1 MSQKTKVLI
10 DQTRL
15 ITGHKARGSGTY
27 INNLVNSLKSES
39 LVRLVDS
46 YSDEPDVVHY
56 PYFDP
61 FFLTL
66 PSRFT
71 RPTVITVHDLIPID
85 YPKIFPKGIKGAIK
99 WQIQKQKL
107 KKADAIITDSLHSK
121 KRISVLTG
129 ISPEKIYSIPL
140 AADPIFVKKQKKELI
155 QTQKK
160 YKLPDKFVL
169 YLGDINPN
177 KNVIRLIQ
185 AAESFKI
192 RLFLAGRPFSGHSAE
207 VIKIKKMV
215 ANSKNSQIIGE
226 IESAKDLVDIYNL
239 AHLTVVPSWDEGFG
253 FPILESMACGTPVA
267 TSNISCLPEVGATA
281 ARYFDPYSKKSIIDT
296 INQITTLNKSEYNQ
310 LSNDSI
316 KNNQKFTWE
325 KTAKLTSD
333 VYQQIVH

>member
-1 MSQKTKVLI
+1 MNQKNKVLI

-27 INNLVNSLKSES
+27 INNLINSLKSGG
-39 LVRLVDS
+39 LVELTS
-46 YSDEPDVVHY
+46 THNEKPDVVHY

-66 PSRFT
+66 PSRFS

-85 YPKIFPKGIKGAIK
+85 YPKIFPKGVKGTVK

-121 KRISVLTG
+121 SRISVLTG
-129 ISPEKIYSIPL
+129 INPKKIYSIPL
-140 AADPIFVKKQKKELI
+140 AADPIFIKKQKKDLI
-155 QTQKK
+155 KTKQK
-160 YKLPDKFVL
+160 YNLPDKFVL

-185 AAESFKI
+185 ASESFKI
-192 RLFLAGRPFSGHSAE
+192 KLFLAGRPFSGHSTE
-207 VIKIKKMV
+207 ITKIKAMV

-226 IESAKDLVDIYNL
+226 IESASDLVDIYNL
-239 AHLTVVPSWDEGFG
+239 AYLTVVPSWDEGFG

-267 TSNISCLPEVGATA
+267 TSNISCLPEVGGTA

-296 INQITTLNKSEYNQ
+296 INKICVLNKSEYDQ
-310 LSNDSI
+310 LSRESI

-333 VYQQIVH
+333 VYQQVVR